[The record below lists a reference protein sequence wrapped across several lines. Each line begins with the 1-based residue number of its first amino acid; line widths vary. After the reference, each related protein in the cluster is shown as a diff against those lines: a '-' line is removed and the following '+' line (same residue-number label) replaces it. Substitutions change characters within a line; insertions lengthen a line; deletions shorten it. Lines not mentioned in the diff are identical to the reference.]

1 MNHLRRKQLMDYAD
15 GMYGITFDPAAKTSQ
30 YRQLVNQLRDR
41 IADGAI
47 PGGTKLA
54 SSRELASRLGIA
66 RGIILE
72 AIEQL
77 KLEGYL
83 TTARGSGTYVVDG
96 LVWNRG
102 KTAPGQGDSPRQ
114 YGSSR
119 QEDSPRQYGS
129 PRSPDPIA
137 DPAGAGPD
145 LSFAPGMPDLS
156 LFPRRAWLSC
166 YHDALEYA
174 TDRELGYC
182 PPVGNL
188 RLREA
193 IAAHVREVKGITAD
207 PEHIVIAA
215 GASQCFSILAGL
227 FEPCKVIMEDPQAPF
242 VRRVFTGHGARMT
255 WVPVDEEGII
265 PEKIPETG
273 AHYLYVTPNHQFPL
287 GGTLSAARRVQLL
300 TKARETGS
308 WIIEDDFDSEFRYGG
323 KPVAPLQVMDPEQ
336 VIYVGTFSKILS
348 PSLRLGFMIV
358 PPELRIR
365 IKMAKLRWDLWNE
378 SLQQKALA
386 LFIER
391 GHLARHLTRSHR
403 SYRTKNTHLTGRLE
417 TSMPG
422 MWQILGTVTG
432 MHLVIKP
439 VSGSAEKTRMIV
451 QELKKNGTQI
461 QTVGEYCRE
470 NHAFDDALIIG
481 YGNHTTGELDCL
493 VEELAAVIQS
503 AKSER

>member
-1 MNHLRRKQLMDYAD
+1 MDYAD
-15 GMYGITFDPAAKTSQ
+15 DMYGFTFDPAAKTSQ

-83 TTARGSGTYVVDG
+83 TTTRGSGTYVVGG
-96 LVWNRG
+96 LAWNRARNNSRPE
-102 KTAPGQGDSPRQ
+102 KPRPSPYPGAHEPSAHPA
-114 YGSSR
+114 
-119 QEDSPRQYGS
+119 
-129 PRSPDPIA
+129 I
-137 DPAGAGPD
+137 PAGPAYTTASAASTSAEPDETGPD
-145 LSFAPGMPDLS
+145 LSFAPGMPDLA
-156 LFPRRAWLSC
+156 LFPRRSWLSC
-166 YHDALEYA
+166 YHEALEYA

-182 PPVGNL
+182 PPVGSL

-215 GASQCFSILAGL
+215 GASQCFSILASL
-227 FEPCKVIMEDPQAPF
+227 FDPCKVIMEDPQAPF

-265 PEKIPETG
+265 PEKIPVTG
-273 AHYLYVTPNHQFPL
+273 AQYLYVTPNHQFPL
-287 GGTLSAARRVQLL
+287 GGTLSAARRVQIL
-300 TKARETGS
+300 TKARKTGS

-323 KPVAPLQVMDPEQ
+323 KPVAPLQVMDPDQ
-336 VIYVGTFSKILS
+336 VIYVGSFSKILS

-365 IKMAKLRWDLWNE
+365 IKMAKLRWDFWNE

-391 GHLARHLTRSHR
+391 GHLARHLTRTHR
-403 SYRTKNTHLTGRLE
+403 AYRAKNIYLTGRLE

-422 MWQILGTVTG
+422 VWQILGTATG

-439 VSGSAEKTRMIV
+439 VCGSVEKTRTIV
-451 QELKKNGTQI
+451 QELKKNGIQI
-461 QTVGEYCRE
+461 QTAGEYCRE

-481 YGNHTTGELDCL
+481 YGNHTTGEIDCL
-493 VEELAAVIQS
+493 VDELAAAEQNV
-503 AKSER
+503 KV

>member
-1 MNHLRRKQLMDYAD
+1 MHYAD
-15 GMYGITFDPAAKTSQ
+15 DMYGITFDPAAKTSQ

-41 IADGAI
+41 IAKGTI

-54 SSRELASRLGIA
+54 SSRELADRLGIA

-83 TTARGSGTYVVDG
+83 KTVRGSGTYVVGG
-96 LVWNRG
+96 LVWARG
-102 KTAPGQGDSPRQ
+102 KAEAGQHGSPREGDSSRQGSSPRQ
-114 YGSSR
+114 IGSTR
-119 QEDSPRQYGS
+119 QIEAPE
-129 PRSPDPIA
+129 SPDPT
-137 DPAGAGPD
+137 AGTGETGPD

-166 YHDALEYA
+166 YHDALEYT

-182 PPVGNL
+182 PPVGSL

-193 IAAHVREVKGITAD
+193 IAAHVCEVKGITAD
-207 PEHIVIAA
+207 PEYIVIAA
-215 GASQCFSILAGL
+215 GASQCFSILASL
-227 FEPCKVIMEDPQAPF
+227 FDPCKVIMEDPQAPF
-242 VRRVFTGHGARMT
+242 VRRVFTGLDARMT

-265 PEKIPETG
+265 PEKIPGNG
-273 AHYLYVTPNHQFPL
+273 AHYLYVTTNHQFPL

-358 PPELRIR
+358 PPGLRIR
-365 IKMAKLRWDLWNE
+365 IKMAKLRWDFWNE

-403 SYRTKNTHLTGRLE
+403 AYRTKNIHLASRLE
-417 TSMPG
+417 SSMPG
-422 MWQILGTVTG
+422 IWQILGNATG

-439 VSGSAEKTRMIV
+439 VNGSDVNTRMIA
-451 QELKKNGTQI
+451 QELRKNGI
-461 QTVGEYCRE
+461 QVPTIGEYCRE
-470 NHAFDDALIIG
+470 NRAFEDALILG
-481 YGNHTTGELDCL
+481 YGNHTTGELDHFVDC
-493 VEELAAVIQS
+493 LAALTQPE
-503 AKSER
+503 KLQR